1 MERINLKLP
10 EFNYKDYNWIREDNV
25 TIEDRASEFEQQNL
39 RYIEAGYNH
48 DNSMYYRAFEVDEA
62 VHDFCRTLFPE
73 YSVGIMKQPP
83 GQTLPIHEDTFYK
96 FAKVNNVDPYACCR
110 VNIFLEDWQ
119 SGHYFEIDNTP
130 VLQWKAGDA
139 IIIDRGV
146 FHLSGNMG
154 MTNKYTM
161 QITGVRSEFKR
172 G

>member
-10 EFNYKDYNWIREDNV
+10 EFNYKNYNWIREDNV

-62 VHDFCRTLFPE
+62 VHDFCRTLFAE

-119 SGHYFEIDNTP
+119 SGHYFEINQTP
-130 VLQWKAGDA
+130 VLHWKRGDA
-139 IIIDRGV
+139 IIIEHDEV
-146 FHLSGNMG
+146 HLSGNMG
-154 MTNKYTM
+154 VSPKYTM
-161 QITGVRSEFKR
+161 QITGAKNELTRC
-172 G
+172 